1 MRRPAHWTTRLAAWL
16 LCAALFPALTV
27 ATESSAPK
35 FEPYTARYAVSY
47 RGLSGGE
54 IEASFRRGQQPNHWQ
69 YETHAF
75 PSLLGRL
82 AVSTAAHEVGRM
94 LITPAGVRPL
104 WFEFDSGTESGEKD
118 VHVAYDWA
126 AGKAAG
132 TAKGTTTSLDLVPGT
147 QDTASV
153 QAAMIQELLAGRK
166 PQGFRL
172 ITGNKVHDYK
182 YWSEGTQ
189 QVTTPFGKF
198 EAEVWAN
205 QRAGSN
211 RVSKVW
217 HAPALGYVP
226 VQAIQYR
233 KGKAEVEMKLLR
245 LQREPGDRR

>member
-1 MRRPAHWTTRLAAWL
+1 MRRPARWTTRLAAWL
-16 LCAALFPALTV
+16 GCAALLPAWTL
-27 ATESSAPK
+27 AAASSPQQ
-35 FEPYTARYAVSY
+35 FQPYTARYQVSY
-47 RGLSGGE
+47 RGLNGGE
-54 IEASFRRGQQPNHWQ
+54 IEASFRRGREPNQWQ

-82 AVSTAAHEVGRM
+82 AVSTAAHELGRM

-104 WFEFDSGTESGEKD
+104 SFEFEDGSASGEKD

-126 AGKAAG
+126 GGKATG
-132 TAKGTTTSLDLVPGT
+132 TAKGTTAVLDLVPGT

-189 QVTTPFGKF
+189 QVTTPFGRF
-198 EAEVWAN
+198 DAVVWAN
-205 QRAGSN
+205 QRPGSN

-226 VQAIQYR
+226 IQAIQYR

-245 LQREPGDRR
+245 LQRAATQ

>member
-1 MRRPAHWTTRLAAWL
+1 MRRPARWTTRLAAWL
-16 LCAALFPALTV
+16 GCAALLPASTL
-27 ATESSAPK
+27 AAESSPQQ
-35 FEPYTARYAVSY
+35 FQPYTARYQVSY
-47 RGLSGGE
+47 RGLNGGE
-54 IEASFRRGQQPNHWQ
+54 IEASFRRGREPNQWQ

-82 AVSTAAHEVGRM
+82 AVSTAAHELGRM

-104 WFEFDSGTESGEKD
+104 SFEFEDGSASGEKD

-126 AGKAAG
+126 GGKATG
-132 TAKGTTTSLDLVPGT
+132 TAKGTTAVLDLVPGT

-189 QVTTPFGKF
+189 QVTTPFGRF
-198 EAEVWAN
+198 DAVVWAN
-205 QRAGSN
+205 QRPGSN

-226 VQAIQYR
+226 IQAIQYR
-233 KGKAEVEMKLLR
+233 KGKAEVEMKLLKLKR
-245 LQREPGDRR
+245 SD

>member
-1 MRRPAHWTTRLAAWL
+1 MRRPALWTMRLAAWL
-16 LCAALFPALTV
+16 ACAVMLPAI
-27 ATESSAPK
+27 AQAA
-35 FEPYTARYAVSY
+35 EPAAAAFQPYKARYQVSY

-54 IEASFRRGQQPNHWQ
+54 IEVSFRRGKEVNQWQ

-82 AVSTAAHEVGRM
+82 AVSTETHEVGRM

-104 WFEFDSGTESGEKD
+104 SFEFEDGSEAGAKD

-126 AGKAAG
+126 GGKATS
-132 TAKGTTTSLDLVPGT
+132 TAKGTTVTISLVPGT

-153 QAAMIQELLAGRK
+153 QAAMIQELLAGRQ
-166 PQGFRL
+166 PQAFRL

-189 QVTTPFGKF
+189 QVTTPFGRF
-198 EAEVWAN
+198 DAEVWAN
-205 QRAGSN
+205 QRPGSN

-233 KGKAEVEMKLLR
+233 KGKAEVEMKLVK
-245 LQREPGDRR
+245 LQRAATQ